1 MLEHGRRGN
10 FLEVAQTLLEQMN
23 GHAIGD
29 ELEIV
34 LVGGVDVD
42 PITRVL
48 SEVRYGAREV
58 ICLDAVLLV
67 ERDAEGFDEFP
78 RRPELGAE
86 FLRGRFP
93 VCFVRGEFLFP
104 EGLGIRVKS

>member
-1 MLEHGRRGN
+1 MLDYGSGGN
-10 FLEVAQTLLEQMN
+10 FLEVAQTLLEQMD

-48 SEVRYGAREV
+48 SEARNGAREV
-58 ICLDAVLLV
+58 IRLDAVLFV
-67 ERDAEGFDEFP
+67 EGDAEGFDEFP

-86 FLRGRFP
+86 FLRGRFS